1 MKFCGDTGGILGYY
15 HFSMGQFVKIESM
28 LNFCKEKDK
37 SINLDIYRSYFQQ
50 SEVVKVDGAEMMMSD
65 AKSQIEVYLTGR
77 KHIPPPAVH
86 Y

>member
-1 MKFCGDTGGILGYY
+1 
-15 HFSMGQFVKIESM
+15 MGQFVKIESM

-50 SEVVKVDGAEMMMSD
+50 IEVVKVDGAEMMMSD